1 MAGSLRDYTDL
12 TTAVKDWIDDIAP
25 KYFNFDQVANY
36 RTGIF
41 GYINEV
47 MGTVTED
54 VFNAVSVARREFYP
68 THALY
73 DESIY
78 RIAETGCSYEC
89 TSSCQIHSCYQR
101 E

>member
-1 MAGSLRDYTDL
+1 MAGSLRDYTNL
-12 TTAVKDWIDDIAP
+12 TTEIQDWIDNIAP

-41 GYINEV
+41 GYVNEV

-54 VFNAVSVARREFYP
+54 TFNAVSVARREFYP

-78 RIAETGCSYEC
+78 RMAAL
-89 TSSCQIHSCYQR
+89 
-101 E
+101 